1 MQEPLQIDDV
11 LLKYIR
17 EEQLTPEEIALLA
30 AWQSGYPARTELLAQ
45 MKNEREWAL
54 QNLTK
59 VQHINKDGA
68 WERVEAMI
76 RKDGYWQDTP
86 DSLVVPMGAPS
97 VIPAHRSGLR
107 PWFVAASVVLTLGAA
122 SWWFVAH
129 RPTLSVTPTASPAVA
144 SDIRPGGN
152 KAILTL
158 ADGRKINLDSSTNG
172 VLAAQQNT
180 TVSKPAD
187 GQLAYK
193 GSSNEKPMPLAFN
206 TLSTPKAGQFALTLA
221 DGTRVWLN
229 NASTLRY
236 PVAFTGSDRS
246 VDLYGEAYFEVARDI
261 AHPFRVIIHRVT
273 NPTAAS
279 ASSPAAAAPTGADQ
293 TSTIEVLGTA
303 FNVMAYGDEPDER
316 ATLLSGSIRC
326 TDAGHSTLLRPDQ
339 QSVLDDK
346 GALHVLPHVDVQ
358 EVIAWKNGYFHF
370 DHSSL
375 ENTMRQLA
383 RWYDVDVR
391 YEGQTTLPQEFM
403 GRIQRDLP
411 LSVVMRGLEN
421 DHVHFNLQERTVVV
435 TQQ

>member
-1 MQEPLQIDDV
+1 M
-11 LLKYIR
+11 
-17 EEQLTPEEIALLA
+17 
-30 AWQSGYPARTELLAQ
+30 
-45 MKNEREWAL
+45 
-54 QNLTK
+54 
-59 VQHINKDGA
+59 
-68 WERVEAMI
+68 
-76 RKDGYWQDTP
+76 
-86 DSLVVPMGAPS
+86 
-97 VIPAHRSGLR
+97 
-107 PWFVAASVVLTLGAA
+107 
-122 SWWFVAH
+122 
-129 RPTLSVTPTASPAVA
+129 
-144 SDIRPGGN
+144 
-152 KAILTL
+152 LTL
-158 ADGRKINLDSSTNG
+158 ADGRTINLDSSTNG
-172 VLAAQQNT
+172 VVAAQQNT
-180 TVSKPAD
+180 TVSKSD

-246 VDLYGEAYFEVARDI
+246 VDLYGEAYFEVARDL

-273 NPTAAS
+273 NPTTATAS
-279 ASSPAAAAPTGADQ
+279 ASSPVAAAPTGADQ

-316 ATLLSGSIRC
+316 ATLLSGSIRY

-370 DHSSL
+370 DNSSL
-375 ENTMRQLA
+375 EKTMRQLA

-391 YEGQTTLPQEFM
+391 YEGQATMPQAFM
-403 GRIQRDLP
+403 GHGRIQRDLP
-411 LSVVMRGLEN
+411 LSAVLYGLGN
-421 DHVHFNLQERTVVV
+421 DHVHFSLQGRTLVV

>member
-1 MQEPLQIDDV
+1 VSYRPKNINNQQFMQEPFQIDDI
-11 LLKYIR
+11 LLKYIK
-17 EEQLTPEEIALLA
+17 EEQLTPEETALLA
-30 AWQSGYPARTELLAQ
+30 AWQARDPARTELLAQ
-45 MKNEREWAL
+45 MKNGREWAL

-59 VQHINKDGA
+59 VQHIDKDGT

-76 RKDGYWQDTP
+76 RKDGYWQDT
-86 DSLVVPMGAPS
+86 DSLAAAPVVRM
-97 VIPAHRSGLR
+97 HRSTPR
-107 PWFVAASVVLTLGAA
+107 PWFVAAAVVLTVGAA
-122 SWWFVAH
+122 SWWFIAQRH
-129 RPTLSVTPTASPAVA
+129 ASAVTPGTSPATVA
-144 SDIRPGGN
+144 ADIRPGGN

-180 TVSKPAD
+180 TVSKLAD

-193 GSSNEKPMPLAFN
+193 GSSTEKPMPLAFN

-236 PVAFTGSDRS
+236 PVAFTGADRS
-246 VDLYGEAYFEVARDI
+246 VDLYGEAYFEVARDQ
-261 AHPFRVIIHRVT
+261 AHPFRVIVHRVGD
-273 NPTAAS
+273 PAAAS
-279 ASSPAAAAPTGADQ
+279 AGAGH
-293 TSTIEVLGTA
+293 TSTIEVLGTD
-303 FNVMAYGDEPDER
+303 FNVMAYSDEPDER

-391 YEGQTTLPQEFM
+391 YEGQATPQAFM

-411 LSVVMRGLEN
+411 LSVVLHGLEN
-421 DHVHFNLQERTVVV
+421 DHVHFTLQGRTLVV

>member
-17 EEQLTPEEIALLA
+17 EEQLTPDETALLA
-30 AWQSGYPARTELLAQ
+30 AWESRDADRTELLAL

-76 RKDGYWQDTP
+76 RKDGYWQNTP
-86 DSLVVPMGAPS
+86 DSLVVPMGAPP
-97 VIPAHRSGLR
+97 VIPTHRAGLR
-107 PWFVAASVVLTLGAA
+107 PWFVAAAVILTLGAA
-122 SWWFVAH
+122 SWWFMAH
-129 RPTLSVTPTASPAVA
+129 RPTPTVTPNVSPAVA
-144 SDIRPGGN
+144 ADIRPGGN
-152 KAILTL
+152 KAMLTL
-158 ADGRKINLDSSTNG
+158 ADGRRINLDSSTNG
-172 VLAAQQNT
+172 VVAAQQNT

-193 GSSNEKPMPLAFN
+193 GSANEKPMPLAFN

-246 VDLYGEAYFEVARDI
+246 VDLYGEAYFEVARDL
-261 AHPFRVIIHRVT
+261 AHPFRVIVHRVT
-273 NPTAAS
+273 TPTT
-279 ASSPAAAAPTGADQ
+279 APTPSAVGADQ

-303 FNVMAYGDEPDER
+303 FNVMAYSDEPDER

-346 GALHVLPHVDVQ
+346 GALHVLSHVDVQ

-383 RWYDVDVR
+383 RWYDVDIR
-391 YEGQTTLPQEFM
+391 YEGRPSPQEFT

-411 LSVVMRGLEN
+411 LSVVLQHGLEN
-421 DHVHFNLQERTVVV
+421 DHVHFSLQGRTLIVN
-435 TQQ
+435 QQ